1 MSKHPE
7 TARIDRLLAN
17 MGYGSRRE
25 IARLTKAGEIT
36 LDGAVVA
43 DEAMRVKL
51 EASLAERLRVE
62 GEPVDPLPG
71 MVLMLHKPEGVTCSR
86 KEQGTLV
93 YDLLPPRWR
102 ARDPALSTVGR
113 LDKETSGLLL
123 LTDDGDM
130 LHRIISPRR
139 HVPKRYVVGLD
150 RPLKGNEGKV
160 FAAGT
165 LMLEGEDTPLLP
177 AELEVTG
184 ERTARLTLHE
194 GRYHQVRRMFAA
206 IGNHVVNLHRDRIG
220 TLDLPGDL
228 PAGHYRLM
236 TAADISLVFAADRR
250 ERKD

>member
-1 MSKHPE
+1 MSE
-7 TARIDRLLAN
+7 RVDTARLDRLLAN

-25 IARLTKAGEIT
+25 IGRMAKAGWIT
-36 LDGAVVA
+36 LDGVVVK
-43 DEAMRVKL
+43 DEAMRLKL
-51 EASLAERLRVE
+51 EPDLPTRLRVS
-62 GEPVDPLPG
+62 GEDLDPLPG
-71 MVLMLHKPEGVTCSR
+71 MVLMLHKPVGVTCSR

-102 ARDPALSTVGR
+102 VRDPALSTVGR

-130 LHRIISPRR
+130 LHRIISPKR
-139 HVPKRYVVGLD
+139 HVPKRYLVGLD
-150 RPLKGNEGKV
+150 RALKGDEGKV

-184 ERTARLTLHE
+184 ERSARLVLHE

-206 IGNHVVNLHRDRIG
+206 IGNHVVTLHRDRIG
-220 TLDLPGDL
+220 ALELPHDLAPGEFQI
-228 PAGHYRLM
+228 M
-236 TAADISLVFAADRR
+236 TDRDIASLFAARA
-250 ERKD
+250 